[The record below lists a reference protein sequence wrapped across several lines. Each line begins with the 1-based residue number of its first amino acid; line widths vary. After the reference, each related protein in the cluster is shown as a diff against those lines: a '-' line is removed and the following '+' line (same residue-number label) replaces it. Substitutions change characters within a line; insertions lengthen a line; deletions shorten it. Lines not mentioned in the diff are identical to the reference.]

1 MKRVLCAAAGF
12 GLFLF
17 VTLPIFLMSGP
28 ADTDE
33 ASSGGG
39 EANGGLLSDVV
50 PAIYRGIITRAGSI
64 CPTITPAVVAAQIE
78 AESNWNPNSHSAVGA
93 TGISQFMPATWASKG
108 KDGDGDGRAD
118 INNPFDAIYSQG
130 MYDCELASSV
140 IALKAAK
147 SVSGDDLDLTLAAY
161 NSGLGNVTKHRGVPP
176 FKETR
181 GYVAKIRAKIA
192 DYDGGPLD
200 GGGAPGNVQSAIDWA
215 TAIANDDSHR
225 YVLGAS
231 GPHYDCSGLSQAFM
245 ARLGKSLPHRA
256 NEQAKLGRPV
266 SEAQAK
272 PGDLIFWSH
281 NGGGHYYH
289 VAIYIGNGRMIS
301 ADNERM
307 GINVEQIYWKEQTSF
322 RTYV

>member
-1 MKRVLCAAAGF
+1 
-12 GLFLF
+12 
-17 VTLPIFLMSGP
+17 
-28 ADTDE
+28 
-33 ASSGGG
+33 
-39 EANGGLLSDVV
+39 
-50 PAIYRGIITRAGSI
+50 
-64 CPTITPAVVAAQIE
+64 
-78 AESNWNPNSHSAVGA
+78 
-93 TGISQFMPATWASKG
+93 MPSTWASKG

-118 INNPFDAIYSQG
+118 INNPVDAIYSQG
-130 MYDCELASSV
+130 MYDCELAASV

-147 SVSGDDLDLTLAAY
+147 SFSGDDLDLTLAAY

-200 GGGAPGNVQSAIDWA
+200 VGGVDGNVQSAIDWA
-215 TAIANDDSHR
+215 AGIAKDDSHHH

-281 NGGGHYYH
+281 NSGGYYYH

-307 GINVEQIYWKEQTSF
+307 GINTEPIYWKEQTSF
-322 RTYV
+322 RTYL